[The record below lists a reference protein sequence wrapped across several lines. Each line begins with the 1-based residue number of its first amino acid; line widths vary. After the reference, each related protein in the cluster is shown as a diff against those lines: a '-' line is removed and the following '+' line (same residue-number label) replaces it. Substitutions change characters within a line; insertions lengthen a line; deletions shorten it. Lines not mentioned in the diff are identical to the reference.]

1 MARPDSA
8 LSLELER
15 SMNMQVRIETF
26 EEHLRH
32 AKVIDD
38 LDDERRKK
46 SFNLNKWNK
55 DMQRSFSKKRKA
67 IFNLDDL
74 KEIKKELKNLD
85 EKIEEFNEVYFE
97 KREQIDALELQ
108 YETLDDEVRAWLLG
122 YAVCCREKIRDEN
135 STIERKMI
143 EENLK
148 KKGKL

>member
-8 LSLELER
+8 LSKELER

-32 AKVIDD
+32 TKVIDD

-67 IFNLDDL
+67 ILKLDDL
-74 KEIKKELKNLD
+74 KEIKKELKKLD
-85 EKIEEFNEVYFE
+85 EKIGEFNEVYFE
-97 KREQIDALELQ
+97 KRKQIDALEVQ
-108 YETLDDEVRAWLLG
+108 YEALDDEVRAWLLE
-122 YAVCCREKIRDEN
+122 YSICCREKIRDEN

>member
-1 MARPDSA
+1 MARPESA

-26 EEHLRH
+26 EGHLRH
-32 AKVIDD
+32 TKVIDE

-55 DMQRSFSKKRKA
+55 NMHRSFSKERKF
-67 IFNLDDL
+67 ILEMDSL
-74 KEIKKELKNLD
+74 EKIKKELEILD
-85 EKIEEFNEVYFE
+85 KKIEEFDEVYFE
-97 KREQIDALELQ
+97 KRGQIDALEVQ

-135 STIERKMI
+135 STIEKKMI
-143 EENLK
+143 QENLK
-148 KKGKL
+148 KKWG